1 MKKLLLVL
9 LSSVIILGCKKD
21 HEPEIH
27 PVTVKISTS
36 YASAQL
42 GQVLSL
48 SKVKIKLKNI
58 NTTRLSDFETDANGK
73 LSIDSISLGI
83 YDIDASIV
91 IKAADYTRLTGEIVT
106 EDVIFNASQKNQAI
120 TLNNASNIQLSL
132 VSGSIGN
139 WLIKQI
145 YYAGSNTTTGAS
157 FRDQFIEIY
166 NNTDSVLYADSLFVG
181 EIIGRQSYT
190 NTGYNTLPNGQY
202 DWSKSLNM
210 PSNIDANND
219 YTYPRALFMIPG
231 NGRQY
236 PVQPGKSI
244 VIAQTAV
251 NHKAPFT
258 GSDGKT
264 VTVRDPSLTIDL
276 SIADFETYYAPFLP
290 RPLASDIDNP
300 AVPNVD
306 VLSYFG
312 TDLILDATG
321 RTGLIVFRGN
331 GVKPV
336 KDLPQY
342 NFPTIS
348 TPTANSDKYYQIP
361 NNLIIDA
368 VELQP
373 NTASARI
380 PKKLGA
386 SLDAGFTFAPNGSY
400 SSQSVIR
407 KTLRSENGRIILKDT
422 NNSTEDF
429 DYLAL
434 ANPRGFK
441 Q

>member
-9 LSSVIILGCKKD
+9 LSSVIMLGCKKNR
-21 HEPEIH
+21 EPEIH

-58 NTTRLSDFETDANGK
+58 NTTRSSDFETDANGK

-83 YDIDASIV
+83 YDIDASVV

-106 EDVIFNASQKNQAI
+106 EDVIFNASQKNQTI
-120 TLNNASNIQLSL
+120 TLNNAGNIQLSL
-132 VSGSIGN
+132 VSGTIGN

-166 NNTDSVLYADSLFVG
+166 NNTDSILYADSLFVG

-231 NGRQY
+231 NGTQF

-244 VIAQTAV
+244 IVAQTAV

-276 SIADFETYYAPFLP
+276 SGADFETYYAPFLP

-321 RTGLIVFRGN
+321 RTGIIVFRGN

-336 KDLPQY
+336 KDFSQY

-407 KTLRSENGRIILKDT
+407 KTLRTENGRIILKDT

-429 DYLAL
+429 DYFTL

-441 Q
+441 

>member
-1 MKKLLLVL
+1 MMKKLLLLFISSIL
-9 LSSVIILGCKKD
+9 LLGCKKD
-21 HEPEIH
+21 RTPEIH
-27 PVTVKISTS
+27 PVTVKISTT
-36 YASAQL
+36 YASAEL
-42 GQVLSL
+42 GKILSL
-48 SKVKIKLKNI
+48 ANVKIELKNI
-58 NTTRLSDFETDANGK
+58 NTNHSNLIETDAKGMA
-73 LSIDSISLGI
+73 SIDSVSLGI
-83 YDIDASIV
+83 YDINASIT
-91 IKAADYTRLTGEIVT
+91 IKALDYTKLTGEIVS
-106 EDVIFNASQKNQAI
+106 EDVVFNASQKNKAI
-120 TLNNASNIQLSL
+120 TFSNAGNIELSL
-132 VSGSIGN
+132 LSGTIGN

-145 YYAGSNTTTGAS
+145 HYAGSNTTTGAS

-166 NNTDSVLYADSLFVG
+166 NNTDSILYADSLYVG

-190 NTGYNTLPNGQY
+190 NTAYYTIANGQY

-219 YTYPRALFMIPG
+219 YVYPRALFMIPG
-231 NGRQY
+231 TGKQY

-244 VIAQTAV
+244 IIAQTAL

-258 GSDGKT
+258 GNDGKT

-276 SIADFETYYAPFLP
+276 SGADFEAYYGSFLAK
-290 RPLASDIDNP
+290 PLASDIDNP
-300 AVPNVD
+300 LVPNVE

-312 TDLILDATG
+312 TDLILDALG
-321 RTGLIVFRGN
+321 RTGVIIFRGK
-331 GVKPV
+331 GIAKV

-342 NFPTIS
+342 NFPTIAAPS
-348 TPTANSDKYYQIP
+348 TGADKYYQIP

-373 NTASARI
+373 NTASTRI
-380 PKKLGA
+380 PKKLVA

-407 KTLRSENGRIILKDT
+407 KTLRTENGRMILKDT

-429 DYLAL
+429 DYFTL

-441 Q
+441 